1 MPVGS
6 YFELH
11 IEQGPKL
18 DAEGIN
24 IGVVEGIQGLAWWS
38 VEYFGESNHAG
49 STPMDMRKDTLLAAA
64 EVALAEEAIANDLGQ
79 GSVATMG
86 RIKPEPDVINIVPGK
101 CTFTMDFRQPDK
113 ELLEKS
119 KLGIEAVFATC
130 AKKRGLKC
138 RVRRLAE
145 VDPVTFDTEMVAT
158 VEAKAKELGFST
170 KRMYSGASHDA
181 QFLCPVCPSAMIFV
195 PSIKGRSHCP
205 EEKTEF
211 ADAANGCNVL
221 LLSVLETA

>member
-1 MPVGS
+1 
-6 YFELH
+6 
-11 IEQGPKL
+11 
-18 DAEGIN
+18 
-24 IGVVEGIQGLAWWS
+24 
-38 VEYFGESNHAG
+38 
-49 STPMDMRKDTLLAAA
+49 MR
-64 EVALAEEAIANDLGQ
+64 Q
-79 GSVATMG
+79 
-86 RIKPEPDVINIVPGK
+86 
-101 CTFTMDFRQPDK
+101 
-113 ELLEKS
+113 
-119 KLGIEAVFATC
+119 
-130 AKKRGLKC
+130 KRGLKC

-205 EEKTEF
+205 EERTEF